1 MTAVST
7 IKLSDLSKTDFV
19 ARYGGLYE
27 HSPWIAASA
36 WSAFA
41 DQTSTT
47 LATLRAQFKT
57 VVQEASK
64 NQQLDLL
71 RAHPEL
77 AGKAAVNGDLTAE
90 STQEQSSARLDLC
103 TQKEF
108 NRFQEL
114 NKQYNE
120 KFGFPFILAVRGR
133 SRAEVLAAFEERV
146 NNNAQVEFETALEQ
160 VHQIASLRL
169 EALHSTQS

>member
-1 MTAVST
+1 MST
-7 IKLSDLSKTDFV
+7 IELSNLKESDFV
-19 ARYGGLYE
+19 KRYGGLYE
-27 HSPWIAASA
+27 HSPWIAASV
-36 WSAFA
+36 WPSLS
-41 DQTSTT
+41 DQSSTNT
-47 LATLRAQFKT
+47 ATLKVLLKT
-57 VVQEASK
+57 VVHSASK
-64 NQQLDLL
+64 DQQLDLL

-77 AGKAAVNGDLTAE
+77 AGKAAVNGELTAE

-103 TQKEF
+103 TQEEF
-108 NRFQEL
+108 NRFQAL

-146 NNNAQVEFETALEQ
+146 DNSAQVEFETALEQ

-169 EALHSTQS
+169 DALHSAQS